1 MANGKSILGKYR
13 QASGVSSRLQQQMTD
28 VGIGEIKKEEV
39 GAKHSTIRD
48 MATNIY
54 KTATDIKGYL
64 DERKIARQFKADL
77 DIAVEAA
84 PGVEKTEGV
93 FGVPKYQRKVIDKES
108 KSGWRY
114 EDVQPYKLYSQFQLG
129 YEEDERGYYDKSNVY
144 MPPASVTP
152 SDQTIASNLKP
163 KTGIDEKGEIKTTG
177 DFTVA
182 GSGKEVTEPA
192 KNIEDALV
200 DKMKESE
207 EGFTLDDIWDEH
219 GVTRLDEEEEK

>member
-28 VGIGEIKKEEV
+28 VGIGEIEKEEV
-39 GAKHSTIRD
+39 GAKYSTGREI
-48 MATNIY
+48 AANIY

-64 DERKIARQFKADL
+64 DERKDARQFKADL

-84 PGVEKTEGV
+84 PGVEKTEGR

-114 EDVQPYKLYSQFQLG
+114 EDVQPYKLYSEFQLG
-129 YEEDERGYYDKSNVY
+129 YQEDGRGYYDKSNVY

-152 SDQTIASNLKP
+152 SDQTIASNLEP
-163 KTGIDEKGEIKTTG
+163 KTEIDEKGEITTTG

-182 GSGKEVTEPA
+182 GSGKDVTKPA
-192 KNIEDALV
+192 ENIEDALV
-200 DKMKESE
+200 GEWKKSE
-207 EGFTLDDIWDEH
+207 ESFTMDDIWDEFN
-219 GVTRLDEEEEK
+219 VDEKEEK